1 MKQADERGGLF
12 MRIDLSKEQYLT
24 LVKLLQLGNWPLGLT
39 EANQELVSKAEDLEQ
54 YVFSLAKD
62 FEAGDGIYYDK
73 EEEYYYLSE
82 ELRNTVESII
92 DEYEED
98 VFWDQL
104 THKLATIDL
113 KREVSINASIEQKIN
128 RLFQLKARYE
138 KYFLENGLDKI
149 DIL

>member
-1 MKQADERGGLF
+1 MKGEGL
-12 MRIDLSKEQYLT
+12 MKIDLSKDQFLT

-39 EANQELVSKAEDLEQ
+39 EANHVLAEKAEDLEQ
-54 YVFSLAKD
+54 YIFSLARD
-62 FEAGDGIYYDK
+62 FEACEEIYFDN
-73 EEEYYYLSE
+73 EEEYYYLSDNLKE
-82 ELRNTVESII
+82 TVETII

-113 KREVSINASIEQKIN
+113 KREVDFNATIEEKIN

-138 KYFLENGLDKI
+138 KYFLENGLDKL
-149 DIL
+149 DLL

>member
-1 MKQADERGGLF
+1 
-12 MRIDLSKEQYLT
+12 MRIDLSRDQYLT

-54 YVFSLAKD
+54 YIFSLSRD
-62 FEAGDGIYYDK
+62 FEAGDGIYYDE

-82 ELRNTVESII
+82 HLRDTVEMII

-128 RLFQLKARYE
+128 RLFELKARYE
-138 KYFLENGLDKI
+138 KYFLENGLNKI

>member
-1 MKQADERGGLF
+1 MKGEGY
-12 MRIDLSKEQYLT
+12 MKIDLSREQYLT

-39 EANQELVSKAEDLEQ
+39 EANQELVSKAEALEQ
-54 YVFSLAKD
+54 YIFSLSSE
-62 FEAGDGIYYDK
+62 FEAGDGIYYD
-73 EEEYYYLSE
+73 EEEECYYLSD
-82 ELRNTVESII
+82 ELRETVEAII

-113 KREVSINASIEQKIN
+113 KREVKIEASIEQKIN

>member
-1 MKQADERGGLF
+1 
-12 MRIDLSKEQYLT
+12 MRIDLSREQYLT

-54 YVFSLAKD
+54 YIFSLSRD
-62 FEAGDGIYYDK
+62 FEAGEGIYYDE

-82 ELRNTVESII
+82 DLRDTVEVII
-92 DEYEED
+92 DEYEEN

-104 THKLATIDL
+104 THKLATIEL
-113 KREVSINASIEQKIN
+113 KREVTIEASIEQKIN

>member
-1 MKQADERGGLF
+1 
-12 MRIDLSKEQYLT
+12 MRIDLSTEQYLT

-39 EANQELVSKAEDLEQ
+39 EADHELVGKAEELEQ
-54 YVFSLAKD
+54 YIFSLAED
-62 FEAGDGIYYDK
+62 FEAGDQIYYNRED
-73 EEEYYYLSE
+73 EYYSLSE
-82 ELRNTVESII
+82 PLKESVETII

-113 KREVSINASIEQKIN
+113 KRETDINASIEEKIN
-128 RLFQLKARYE
+128 KLFQIKAKYE
-138 KYFLENGLDKI
+138 KYFLENGLEKM

>member
-1 MKQADERGGLF
+1 

-39 EANQELVSKAEDLEQ
+39 EADQELVSKAEDLEQ
-54 YVFSLAKD
+54 YIFSVADD
-62 FEAGDGIYYDK
+62 FEAGDQIYYDK
-73 EEEYYYLSE
+73 VEEYYYLSE
-82 ELRNTVESII
+82 DLKETVESII

-113 KREVSINASIEQKIN
+113 KREINIDATIEEKIN

-138 KYFLENGLDKI
+138 KYFLENGLENI
-149 DIL
+149 DIP

>member
-1 MKQADERGGLF
+1 MKGEGY
-12 MRIDLSKEQYLT
+12 MRIDLSREQYLT

-54 YVFSLAKD
+54 YIFSLSRD
-62 FEAGDGIYYDK
+62 FEAGEGIYYDE

-82 ELRNTVESII
+82 DLRDTVEVII
-92 DEYEED
+92 DEYEEN

-104 THKLATIDL
+104 THKLATIEL
-113 KREVSINASIEQKIN
+113 KREVTIEASIEQKIN

>member
-1 MKQADERGGLF
+1 

-24 LVKLLQLGNWPLGLT
+24 LIKLLQLGNWPLGLT
-39 EANQELVSKAEDLEQ
+39 EANQELVGKAEDLEQ
-54 YVFSLAKD
+54 YIFSLAGD
-62 FEAGDGIYYDK
+62 FEASEEIYYDK

-82 ELRNTVESII
+82 NVKNTVEAII

-113 KREVSINASIEQKIN
+113 KRQITVHASIEEKIN
-128 RLFQLKARYE
+128 QLFQLKARYE
-138 KYFLENGLDKI
+138 KYFLENGLDRI
-149 DIL
+149 NIL

>member
-1 MKQADERGGLF
+1 MG
-12 MRIDLSKEQYLT
+12 IDLSREQYLT

-39 EANQELVSKAEDLEQ
+39 EADQDLVSKAEDLEQ
-54 YVFSLAKD
+54 YIFSLANE
-62 FEAGDGIYYDK
+62 FEAADEIYYDR

-82 ELRNTVESII
+82 NLKETVEAII
-92 DEYEED
+92 DEYEEE

-113 KREVSINASIEQKIN
+113 KREVNINATIEEKIN

-138 KYFLENGLDKI
+138 KYFLENGLDNI

>member
-1 MKQADERGGLF
+1 MK
-12 MRIDLSKEQYLT
+12 IDLSKEQYLT
-24 LVKLLQLGNWPLGLT
+24 LVKLLQIGNWPLGLT
-39 EANQELVSKAEDLEQ
+39 EANQELVSKAEELEQ
-54 YVFSLAKD
+54 YIFSLAWD

-73 EEEYYYLSE
+73 EEDYYYLSE
-82 ELRNTVESII
+82 NHRDTVEAII

-113 KREVSINASIEQKIN
+113 KREVNINASIEQKIN

-138 KYFLENGLDKI
+138 KYFLENGLDKM

>member
-1 MKQADERGGLF
+1 
-12 MRIDLSKEQYLT
+12 MRIDLSRDQYLT

-54 YVFSLAKD
+54 YIFSLSRD
-62 FEAGDGIYYDK
+62 FEAGDGIYYDE

-82 ELRNTVESII
+82 HLRDTVEMII

-113 KREVSINASIEQKIN
+113 KREVSINTSIEQKIN
-128 RLFQLKARYE
+128 RLFELKARYE
-138 KYFLENGLDKI
+138 KYFLENGLNKI

>member
-1 MKQADERGGLF
+1 

-39 EANQELVSKAEDLEQ
+39 EADHELAGKAEEFEQ
-54 YVFSLAKD
+54 FIFSLAGE
-62 FEAGDGIYYDK
+62 FEVGDQIYFDR

-82 ELRNTVESII
+82 TLKETVEGII

-113 KREVSINASIEQKIN
+113 KREINIDASIEEKIN
-128 RLFQLKARYE
+128 RLYQLKARYE
-138 KYFLENGLDKI
+138 KYFLENGLENI
-149 DIL
+149 NIL

>member
-1 MKQADERGGLF
+1 
-12 MRIDLSKEQYLT
+12 MRIDLSKDQYLT

-39 EANQELVSKAEDLEQ
+39 EADHELVGKAEGLEQ
-54 YVFSLAKD
+54 YIFSLAKD
-62 FEAGDGIYYDK
+62 FEAGDEIYFDK

-82 ELRNTVESII
+82 NLKDTVESII

-113 KREVSINASIEQKIN
+113 KREVNINASIEQKIN

>member
-1 MKQADERGGLF
+1 
-12 MRIDLSKEQYLT
+12 MRLELSKEQYLT

-39 EANQELVSKAEDLEQ
+39 EADHDLVGKAEDLEQ
-54 YVFSLAKD
+54 YIFALARD
-62 FEAGDGIYYDK
+62 FEAGDQIYYDK
-73 EEEYYYLSE
+73 EEEYYYLSDSLKE
-82 ELRNTVESII
+82 TVESII

-113 KREVSINASIEQKIN
+113 KREIDINASIEEKIN

-138 KYFLENGLDKI
+138 KYFLENGLNRI
-149 DIL
+149 DLL

>member
-1 MKQADERGGLF
+1 

-39 EANQELVSKAEDLEQ
+39 EADQELVSKAEDLEQ
-54 YVFSLAKD
+54 YIFSVADD
-62 FEAGDGIYYDK
+62 FEAGDQIYYDK
-73 EEEYYYLSE
+73 VEEYYYLSE
-82 ELRNTVESII
+82 DLKETVESII

-113 KREVSINASIEQKIN
+113 KREINIEATIEEKIN

-138 KYFLENGLDKI
+138 KYFLENGLENI
-149 DIL
+149 DIP

>member
-1 MKQADERGGLF
+1 
-12 MRIDLSKEQYLT
+12 MRIDLSKDQYLT

-39 EANQELVSKAEDLEQ
+39 EADHELVGKAESLEQ
-54 YVFSLAKD
+54 YIFSLAKD
-62 FEAGDGIYYDK
+62 FEAGDEIYFDK
-73 EEEYYYLSE
+73 DEEYYYLSE
-82 ELRNTVESII
+82 NLKDTVESII
-92 DEYEED
+92 DEYEEE

-113 KREVSINASIEQKIN
+113 KREVNINASIEQKIN

>member
-1 MKQADERGGLF
+1 
-12 MRIDLSKEQYLT
+12 MRIELSKEQYLT
-24 LVKLLQLGNWPLGLT
+24 LVKLLQLGNWPIGLT
-39 EANQELVSKAEDLEQ
+39 EADHTLVSRAEKLEQ
-54 YVFSLAKD
+54 YIFSLADD
-62 FEAGDGIYYDK
+62 FEASDQIYYDK
-73 EEEYYYLSE
+73 AEEYYYLSE
-82 ELRNTVESII
+82 ALKETVEAII

-113 KREVSINASIEQKIN
+113 KREINIDAPIEEKIN

-138 KYFLENGLDKI
+138 KYFLENGLEKI

>member
-1 MKQADERGGLF
+1 

-24 LVKLLQLGNWPLGLT
+24 LIKLLQLGNWPLGLT
-39 EANQELVSKAEDLEQ
+39 EANQELVGKAEDLEQ
-54 YVFSLAKD
+54 YIFSLAGD
-62 FEAGDGIYYDK
+62 FEAGEEIYYDK

-82 ELRNTVESII
+82 NVKNTVEAII

-113 KREVSINASIEQKIN
+113 KRQITVHASIEEKIN
-128 RLFQLKARYE
+128 QLFQLKARYE

-149 DIL
+149 NIL

>member
-1 MKQADERGGLF
+1 
-12 MRIDLSKEQYLT
+12 MRIDLSREQYLT

-39 EANQELVSKAEDLEQ
+39 EANHELVSKAEDLEQ
-54 YVFSLAKD
+54 YIFSIARE
-62 FEAGDGIYYDK
+62 FEAGDKVYYDK

-82 ELRNTVESII
+82 DLKETVEAII
-92 DEYEED
+92 DEYEEE

-113 KREVSINASIEQKIN
+113 KKEVDINATIEQKIN

-138 KYFLENGLDKI
+138 KYFLENGLDKM

>member
-1 MKQADERGGLF
+1 
-12 MRIDLSKEQYLT
+12 MRIDLSREQYLT

-54 YVFSLAKD
+54 YIFSLSRD
-62 FEAGDGIYYDK
+62 FEAGDGIYYDE

-82 ELRNTVESII
+82 GLRDTVEAII

-113 KREVSINASIEQKIN
+113 KREVNINASIEQKIN

>member
-1 MKQADERGGLF
+1 MKGEGY
-12 MRIDLSKEQYLT
+12 MRIDLSREQYLT

-54 YVFSLAKD
+54 YIFSLSRD
-62 FEAGDGIYYDK
+62 FEAGDGIYYDE

-82 ELRNTVESII
+82 DLRDTVEVII

>member
-1 MKQADERGGLF
+1 MK
-12 MRIDLSKEQYLT
+12 IDLSKDQFLT

-39 EANQELVSKAEDLEQ
+39 EANHELAEKAEDLEQ
-54 YVFSLAKD
+54 YVFSLARD
-62 FEAGDGIYYDK
+62 FEACEEIYYDH
-73 EEEYYYLSE
+73 EEEYYNLSE
-82 ELRNTVESII
+82 SLKETVESII

-113 KREVSINASIEQKIN
+113 KREVHLNATIEEKIN

-138 KYFLENGLDKI
+138 KYFLENGLDKM

>member
-1 MKQADERGGLF
+1 MKEEVN

-39 EANQELVSKAEDLEQ
+39 EADQELVSKAEDLEQ
-54 YVFSLAKD
+54 YIFSVADD
-62 FEAGDGIYYDK
+62 FEAGDQIYYDK

-82 ELRNTVESII
+82 DLKETVESII

-113 KREVSINASIEQKIN
+113 KREINIDATIEEKIN

-138 KYFLENGLDKI
+138 KYFLENGLENI
-149 DIL
+149 DIP

>member
-1 MKQADERGGLF
+1 

-39 EANQELVSKAEDLEQ
+39 EADHELVCKAEELEQ
-54 YVFSLAKD
+54 YIFSLSGE
-62 FEAGDGIYYDK
+62 FGAGQQIYYDK
-73 EEEYYYLSE
+73 AEEYYYLSDALKE
-82 ELRNTVESII
+82 SVESII
-92 DEYEED
+92 DEYEEE
-98 VFWDQL
+98 VFWYQL

-113 KREVSINASIEQKIN
+113 KREIHLNASIEEKIN

-138 KYFLENGLDKI
+138 KYFLENGLEKI

>member
-1 MKQADERGGLF
+1 
-12 MRIDLSKEQYLT
+12 MRIELSKEQYLT

-39 EANQELVSKAEDLEQ
+39 EADHDLVGKAEDLEQ
-54 YVFSLAKD
+54 YIFALARD
-62 FEAGDGIYYDK
+62 FEAGDQIYYDK
-73 EEEYYYLSE
+73 EEEYYYLSDSLKE
-82 ELRNTVESII
+82 TVESII

-113 KREVSINASIEQKIN
+113 KREIDINATIEEKIN

-138 KYFLENGLDKI
+138 KYFLENGLNRI
-149 DIL
+149 DLL

>member
-1 MKQADERGGLF
+1 MKGEGY

-39 EANQELVSKAEDLEQ
+39 EANQELVNKAEDLEQ
-54 YVFSLAKD
+54 YIFSLARD
-62 FEAGDGIYYDK
+62 FEAADEIYYDK

-82 ELRNTVESII
+82 DLKDTVEAII
-92 DEYEED
+92 DDYEED

>member
-1 MKQADERGGLF
+1 
-12 MRIDLSKEQYLT
+12 MRIDLSREQYLT

-54 YVFSLAKD
+54 YIFSLARD
-62 FEAGDGIYYDK
+62 FEAGDRIYYDT

-82 ELRNTVESII
+82 DLKNTVESII

-149 DIL
+149 NIL

>member
-1 MKQADERGGLF
+1 MK
-12 MRIDLSKEQYLT
+12 IDLSKDQYLT

-39 EANQELVSKAEDLEQ
+39 EVNNELVKKAEDLEQ
-54 YVFSLAKD
+54 YIFALARD
-62 FEAGDGIYYDK
+62 FEAAEEIYYDK
-73 EEEYYYLSE
+73 EEEYYYLSDRLKE
-82 ELRNTVESII
+82 TVESII

-113 KREVSINASIEQKIN
+113 KREVDINTSIEEKIN

-138 KYFLENGLDKI
+138 KYFLENGLDKM

>member
-1 MKQADERGGLF
+1 
-12 MRIDLSKEQYLT
+12 MRIDLSKDQYLT
-24 LVKLLQLGNWPLGLT
+24 LVKLLQLGNWPLGMT
-39 EANQELVSKAEDLEQ
+39 EADHELVSKAEGLEQ
-54 YVFSLAKD
+54 YIFSLAKD
-62 FEAGDGIYYDK
+62 FEAGDEIYFDK
-73 EEEYYYLSE
+73 EEDYYYLSE
-82 ELRNTVESII
+82 NLKDTVESII
-92 DEYEED
+92 DEYEEE

-113 KREVSINASIEQKIN
+113 KREIDINASIEQKIN

>member
-1 MKQADERGGLF
+1 
-12 MRIDLSKEQYLT
+12 MRIDISAEQYIT

-39 EANQELVSKAEDLEQ
+39 EADHDLAGKAEELEQ
-54 YVFSLAKD
+54 YILSLAED
-62 FEAGDGIYYDK
+62 FGAGNQICYNRED
-73 EEEYYYLSE
+73 EYYSM
-82 ELRNTVESII
+82 VESLKESVEIII

-113 KREVSINASIEQKIN
+113 KRVTNMEASIEEKIN
-128 RLFQLKARYE
+128 RLYQIKAKYE
-138 KYFLENGLDKI
+138 RYFLENGLEKM